1 MPRKDGTGPMGQGPL
16 SGRKTGACGGQGKGQ
31 GAGGMGKGMGRGA
44 GQGFGQGMAQG
55 NRGAISTQGSEP
67 LAKEELLQEKKMLQQ
82 RLEMINKNLEKV

>member
-1 MPRKDGTGPMGQGPL
+1 MPRKDGTGPMGQGPR
-16 SGRKTGACGGQGKGQ
+16 SGRRTGACGGQGKGQ